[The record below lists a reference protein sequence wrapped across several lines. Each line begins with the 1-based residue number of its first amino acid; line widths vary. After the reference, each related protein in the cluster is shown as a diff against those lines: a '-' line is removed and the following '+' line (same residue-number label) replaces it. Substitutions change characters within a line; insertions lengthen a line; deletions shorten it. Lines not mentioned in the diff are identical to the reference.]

1 MPVPDRVIQEANS
14 DVNPK
19 VPSIKIQDGRLYVGG
34 VHVFRE
40 QLSPEEL
47 KEYFPEEY
55 YQKYESKILCPV
67 PHCSEGIRR
76 GDKRSL
82 VMHARQKHPDWY
94 AKNRKLISEARS
106 VEELTAK
113 LGQ

>member
-1 MPVPDRVIQEANS
+1 MPATDRVIQEAS
-14 DVNPK
+14 PGL
-19 VPSIKIQDGRLYVGG
+19 PSIKIQDNRLYVGG

-47 KEYFPEEY
+47 REYFPEEY
-55 YQKYESKILCPV
+55 LQKYRKGEILCPV
-67 PHCSEGIRR
+67 PGCPDEIKGH
-76 GDKRSL
+76 DKRSL

-94 AKNRKLISEARS
+94 EENRKLISEARS

-113 LGQ
+113 LGS